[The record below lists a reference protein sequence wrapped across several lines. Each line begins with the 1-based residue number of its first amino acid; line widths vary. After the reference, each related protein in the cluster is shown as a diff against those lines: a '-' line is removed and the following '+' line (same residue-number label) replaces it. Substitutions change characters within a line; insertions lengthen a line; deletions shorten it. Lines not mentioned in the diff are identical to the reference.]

1 MFTRNILLLLFMIK
15 TFCLTETSSQP
26 LPGCQGRCGTVTFP
40 YPFGITSNCSAHQTF
55 SITCN
60 TSFNP
65 PRPFITNNNLEVL
78 ELSLE
83 GIAGVNN
90 PLLTYNC
97 SGRTDHLDV
106 NFTNTPFTYSSTSTR
121 FTAIGC
127 NNLALISRLTTVIGG
142 CISLC
147 NITVPDTFNNI
158 GYLDPEYFQ
167 SSQLT
172 EKSDVYSFGVVLV
185 ELLTGQ
191 KPITSFSDGETCSL
205 ATYFLSAM
213 EENRL
218 FEIVDHRVMI
228 EGGKDQ
234 VKRFAEL
241 ASGCL
246 NLDGKK
252 RSKMK
257 QVAIELELIRTSDEA
272 ATS

>member
-1 MFTRNILLLLFMIK
+1 MPIYHRDIKSKNILLDEKYRAKVADFG
-15 TFCLTETSSQP
+15 TS
-26 LPGCQGRCGTVTFP
+26 RTIVDD
-40 YPFGITSNCSAHQTF
+40 QT
-55 SITCN
+55 
-60 TSFNP
+60 
-65 PRPFITNNNLEVL
+65 
-78 ELSLE
+78 
-83 GIAGVNN
+83 
-90 PLLTYNC
+90 
-97 SGRTDHLDV
+97 H
-106 NFTNTPFTYSSTSTR
+106 
-121 FTAIGC
+121 
-127 NNLALISRLTTVIGG
+127 LTTKVHG
-142 CISLC
+142 
-147 NITVPDTFNNI
+147 TF

-191 KPITSFSDGETCSL
+191 KPITAFSDGETCSL

-252 RSKMK
+252 RPKMK

-272 ATS
+272 AATEEVEYNSIEHAAIWDTMSTGIESGPVTTSSVKGYGPRSRVSIDRE